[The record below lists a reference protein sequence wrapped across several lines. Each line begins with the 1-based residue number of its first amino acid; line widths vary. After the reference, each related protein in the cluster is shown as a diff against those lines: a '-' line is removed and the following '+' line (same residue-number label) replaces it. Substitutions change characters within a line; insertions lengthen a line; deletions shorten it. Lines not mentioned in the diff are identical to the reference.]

1 MGRGRAPVPFAAAFD
16 LRFGCAPFVC
26 EAFRMAY
33 LAYERLRSVTN
44 SPRRVLIVEDHKALA
59 DAMRRLFERNGFEVS
74 HARDL
79 EGSLALLGAE
89 QFDAVFCDQWL
100 GATLA
105 PPRLLDLLQ
114 ARENGQRRTA
124 FVLVSGEP
132 EAGPSLA
139 YADRISAWLQKP
151 FTFDQ
156 LSSVTE
162 KVLGPT

>member
-1 MGRGRAPVPFAAAFD
+1 
-16 LRFGCAPFVC
+16 
-26 EAFRMAY
+26 MAY
-33 LAYERLRSVTN
+33 LPRERLRSVTK

-59 DAMRRLFERNGFEVS
+59 DAMRRLFERKGFVV
-74 HARDL
+74 AQTRDL
-79 EGSLALLGAE
+79 EASLTLLGAE

-105 PPRLLDLLQ
+105 PPRLLELLQ
-114 ARENGQRRTA
+114 VRENGQRRTP

-156 LSSVTE
+156 LSRVTDE
-162 KVLGPT
+162 VLGPT